1 MYFPCGINKVGYYLL
16 FSVLWLT
23 SWSQCIAAGDDVG
36 FRPQLVIV
44 PVRGN
49 TAAHHEPLGVG
60 FRSQGTH
67 EQGNLDLGLGGN
79 RVTEP
84 ATLSLSRQDDPCTFF
99 FVFFLYFVFL
109 DHLVF
114 SWSLESSVPLLWLL
128 SCSLG

>member
-1 MYFPCGINKVGYYLL
+1 MYFPCGINKVGYHLL
-16 FSVLWLT
+16 SFVLWLT

-44 PVRGN
+44 PVRDN

-67 EQGNLDLGLGGN
+67 EQGNLDMGLGGN

-84 ATLSLSRQDDPCTFF
+84 ATLWLSLGRMTQAPSSLFSFF
-99 FVFFLYFVFL
+99 ILCFWIIKYFLGHLSPLFLY
-109 DHLVF
+109 
-114 SWSLESSVPLLWLL
+114 SGS
-128 SCSLG
+128 